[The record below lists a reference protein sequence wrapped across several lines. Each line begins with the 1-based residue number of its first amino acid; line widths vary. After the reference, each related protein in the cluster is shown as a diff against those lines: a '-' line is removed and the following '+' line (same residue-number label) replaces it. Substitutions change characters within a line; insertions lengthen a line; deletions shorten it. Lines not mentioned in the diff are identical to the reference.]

1 MAELDLRDGAPEQA
15 IARIERT
22 LASIAADA
30 VLPADHAWI
39 GEAYLLLGRA
49 HAQRND
55 AERAKAAEA
64 NKPAPS
70 SQPCPRV
77 IRCGITWRHPPPDS
91 FCVAETRERAGG
103 RAMPRYRAMPGAPA
117 CSKVP
122 G

>member
-1 MAELDLRDGAPEQA
+1 MAELDLRDGAPEQT
-15 IARIERT
+15 IARIERA

-64 NKPAPS
+64 QARAIIAALPTGHPLRDHLETPS
-70 SQPCPRV
+70 P
-77 IRCGITWRHPPPDS
+77 
-91 FCVAETRERAGG
+91 
-103 RAMPRYRAMPGAPA
+103 
-117 CSKVP
+117 
-122 G
+122 